1 MRART
6 SRPAGTASFNTLE
19 EVGGRG
25 ENFEENSEEMSEED
39 SKGGRNRVLDDWC
52 GS

>member
-6 SRPAGTASFNTLE
+6 SGPAGTASFNTLE
-19 EVGGRG
+19 EVGVGG
-25 ENFEENSEEMSEED
+25 NFEENSEEMSEED